1 MKVFIGCCLAVM
13 GVIFLCLS
21 YRLLVHYQLNRINLK
36 QTSHLFQ
43 TKLIH
48 FKQKELQKSFIY
60 LFVGMMGLIT
70 VLSFSTLQLFQ
81 MDTQIHGIRKSNS
94 SLRSEVKS
102 IRTKR
107 TTKELLTEYPSSG
120 IGIKQVLVD
129 NDLLIDKKSDTEQ
142 ELSAQLSPYFQEAN
156 LIISSTNDSDSL
168 NLLLTGS
175 IEASYVN
182 LIILGQNVKE
192 FMKELES
199 TRKIG
204 EVHITIIDR
213 EGKDLY
219 KGTYVRNK
227 KGQFTFQSKMR
238 EGKG

>member
-1 MKVFIGCCLAVM
+1 M
-13 GVIFLCLS
+13 GVIFLCLL
-21 YRLLVHYQLNRINLK
+21 YRLLVHYKLNRINVK
-36 QTSHLFQ
+36 QTSPLFQ
-43 TKLIH
+43 TKLYH
-48 FKQKELQKSFIY
+48 FKQKERQKSFVY

-70 VLSFSTLQLFQ
+70 VLSFSILQLFQ
-81 MDTQIHGIRKSNS
+81 MDTQIHEIRKSNS

-107 TTKELLTEYPSSG
+107 TTKESLTEYPSSG
-120 IGIKQVLVD
+120 IGIKQVLAD
-129 NDLLIDKKSDTEQ
+129 NNLLIDKKSDTEQ

-192 FMKELES
+192 FMKEIES